1 MEGNGKMSC
10 PEFERFGLLYLSGEL
25 ASSDRSAYKGHVRVC
40 PACREELEMVRE
52 TWALMEKVPS
62 QRPSARVRKAIL
74 QQARR
79 KKVKTSPLIKMR
91 SWLFEPGPSRPLAWG
106 LSTAVVALIVVMMFI
121 RPFDRR
127 GDDVMHSEELLLAWE
142 DDFIA
147 EVDWIENEIDRVES
161 GSLLASYVSSEQDEI
176 ETEEWLS
183 PMSEDLDWIREK
195 VEDLVKDIY
204 GI

>member
-25 ASSDRSAYKGHVRVC
+25 ASSDRSAYEDHVRSC
-40 PACREELEMVRE
+40 SACREELEMVRE

-62 QRPSARVRKAIL
+62 QRPRARVRKAVL

-79 KKVKTSPLIKMR
+79 KKVKTSPLIKVR
-91 SWLFEPGPSRPLAWG
+91 SWLFDPGPSRPLAWG

-121 RPFDRR
+121 RPFGRQ
-127 GDDVMHSEELLLAWE
+127 GDDVMLREELLAWE

-147 EVDWIENEIDRVES
+147 EVDWIENEIDRVDS
-161 GSLLASYVSSEQDEI
+161 GSLLASYVTSQNDEI
-176 ETEEWLS
+176 GTEEWLS

>member
-1 MEGNGKMSC
+1 MSC

-25 ASSDRSAYKGHVRVC
+25 ASSDRSAYEDHVRAC
-40 PACREELEMVRE
+40 SACREELEMVRE

-62 QRPSARVRKAIL
+62 QRPSVRVRKAIL

-79 KKVKTSPLIKMR
+79 KKVKTSPLVKVR
-91 SWLFEPGPSRPLAWG
+91 SWLFDPGPSRPLVWG
-106 LSTAVVALIVVMMFI
+106 LSTAVVALIVVMMFV
-121 RPFDRR
+121 RPFGRQ
-127 GDDVMHSEELLLAWE
+127 GDDVMLGEELLAWE

-147 EVDWIENEIDRVES
+147 EVDWIENEIDRVDS
-161 GSLLASYVSSEQDEI
+161 GLLLASYVTSQQDEI

>member
-25 ASSDRSAYKGHVRVC
+25 ASSDRSAYEDHIRAC
-40 PACREELEMVRE
+40 SACRDELEKVRE
-52 TWALMEKVPS
+52 TWTLLEKVPS
-62 QRPSARVRKAIL
+62 QRPSARVRKAVL

-79 KKVKTSPLIKMR
+79 KKVRKSPLVKMR
-91 SWLFEPGPSRPLAWG
+91 SWLFDPGPSRPLAWG

-121 RPFDRR
+121 QPFGRQGEDMMPR
-127 GDDVMHSEELLLAWE
+127 EELLAWE

-147 EVDWIENEIDRVES
+147 EVDWLENEIDRVDS
-161 GSLLASYVSSEQDEI
+161 GSLLASYVTSQQDEI
-176 ETEEWLS
+176 GTEEWLS

>member
-1 MEGNGKMSC
+1 
-10 PEFERFGLLYLSGEL
+10 
-25 ASSDRSAYKGHVRVC
+25 
-40 PACREELEMVRE
+40 MVRE

-74 QQARR
+74 QQAHR
-79 KKVKTSPLIKMR
+79 KKVKTSPLVKVR
-91 SWLFEPGPSRPLAWG
+91 SWLFDPGPSRPLAWG

-121 RPFDRR
+121 RPFGRQ
-127 GDDVMHSEELLLAWE
+127 GDDVMLREELLAWE

-147 EVDWIENEIDRVES
+147 EVDWIENEIDRVDS
-161 GSLLASYVSSEQDEI
+161 GSLLASYVTSQNDDI
-176 ETEEWLS
+176 GTEEWLS